1 VIRQILKLPL
11 NITVA
16 CSGGVD
22 SMAALDFLRNGRKN
36 IRVAHFYH
44 GTDHGK
50 DAREIVTE
58 YCDRYNIPIVHG
70 EISRD
75 RDREESPEEYWR
87 NERMK
92 FFRSLEHPVVT
103 CHHLDDAV
111 EWWIF
116 TSLHGQPRLIP
127 TINDPVI
134 RPFITT
140 EKSSFLRWAD
150 KRDVQH
156 VDDPSNKN
164 VRFARN
170 RIRHNIVN
178 EALEINPGLRKVIR
192 KKIEKEYFE
201 RKEGEVKCVNS
212 AA

>member
-1 VIRQILKLPL
+1 MIRQILKLPL

-75 RDREESPEEYWR
+75 RDSEESPEEYWR

-92 FFRSLEHPVVT
+92 FFRSLECSVVT
-103 CHHLDDAV
+103 C
-111 EWWIF
+111 
-116 TSLHGQPRLIP
+116 P
-127 TINDPVI
+127 
-134 RPFITT
+134 
-140 EKSSFLRWAD
+140 
-150 KRDVQH
+150 
-156 VDDPSNKN
+156 PS
-164 VRFARN
+164 
-170 RIRHNIVN
+170 
-178 EALEINPGLRKVIR
+178 
-192 KKIEKEYFE
+192 
-201 RKEGEVKCVNS
+201 
-212 AA
+212 